1 MGENFRSA
9 IQGIRSH
16 KLRSFLTM
24 LGIIIGIASI
34 IAIVSTIKG
43 TNEQILQDLIG
54 AGNNSVTV
62 ALKQGDNDWFPE
74 MGDPGVPPVS
84 EGQKEVIRAIEHVED
99 ASFYRSRGYA
109 ESVRHN
115 DASLPQ
121 GRLLGVDL
129 HYLNTTGQYVYEGRK
144 FIDADF
150 KNGKK
155 VILLDQV
162 AASLLFPNQGA
173 IGEIVEIYGEPFTVI
188 GLVKRKDNFQPK
200 IESLNDYYTYM
211 QDLYGT
217 VLIPEESWP
226 ILFQYDEPQNCVLR
240 ADSTK
245 HMSQIGKA
253 AEEIL
258 NATTTGEDFRYQAQ
272 DLVEKA
278 KNQQQ
283 LSASTNNMLIWIASI
298 ALLVGGIGVMNIMLV
313 SVTERTGEIGLKK
326 ALGAKK
332 RKILAQFLTE
342 SALLTSIGGILGVI
356 GGIILSIVI
365 SKMAEVPVAI
375 SIPAILIGV
384 GFSAMIGIVFGILP
398 SIKAANLNP
407 IDALRRE

>member
-84 EGQKEVIRAIEHVED
+84 EGQKEAIRAIEHVED
-99 ASFYRSRGYA
+99 VSFYRSRGYA

-121 GRLLGVDL
+121 GRLLGIDL

-162 AASLLFPNQGA
+162 AASLLFPNQRA

>member
-162 AASLLFPNQGA
+162 AASLLFPNQRA

-258 NATTTGEDFRYQAQ
+258 NATTTGEGFRYQAQ